1 MLWQV
6 RPELALRMGVGGQH
20 YEKTSRQNKKCRT
33 QTVVLFDGFV
43 PSEPLLKKGH
53 SGLSMNLLS
62 KLSVE
67 KLQC

>member
-1 MLWQV
+1 MLGQV
-6 RPELALRMGVGGQH
+6 RQELALGMGMGNQH
-20 YEKTSRQNKKCRT
+20 YEKTQRQSKKCRS
-33 QTVVLFDGFV
+33 QAVVLFVGSV

-53 SGLSMNLLS
+53 SGLSMNLRS